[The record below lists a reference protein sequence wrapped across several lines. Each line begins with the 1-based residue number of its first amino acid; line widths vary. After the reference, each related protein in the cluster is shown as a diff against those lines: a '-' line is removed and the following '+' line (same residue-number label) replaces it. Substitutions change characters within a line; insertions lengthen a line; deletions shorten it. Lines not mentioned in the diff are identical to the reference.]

1 MSSMLVFGLLIA
13 LVTSV
18 DAGSWSVAI
27 QAVKRTPRN
36 NTLTL
41 SDVYGQ
47 TLTSDTNMMY
57 WGTIY
62 MGTPPEPFSVVFD
75 TGSSMLWLPKKG
87 CRSSGPLSRYC
98 PQDSELYDPS
108 QSVTAKPTNKPFNI
122 KYGIGSARGHFYTDY
137 LTFGSALRFK
147 KPVTFGAGEEM
158 EFSDQGI
165 FGLPS
170 SDNAA
175 KDGSS
180 VMHEAWRQKILNA
193 PIFTIHMRT
202 CPVYED
208 NKCQDGGLITFG
220 GVDEINCEK
229 EIQYVDILLNTNH
242 WKFVM
247 SQFQIGQAVI
257 RTTIIAV
264 SDSGNNR
271 LTAPAIFVQQ
281 MMNSIGARAVG
292 NYYIVEC
299 DTDVTVTITIN
310 DYQYVIPSHRM
321 LLNLHNG
328 FCRILLSS
336 SSRWVLGAPFNKEY
350 CTVHDIKERTIG
362 FAKAKN

>member
-57 WGTIY
+57 WGLLSRTIY
-62 MGTPPEPFSVVFD
+62 MGTPPEPFSVVQACY
-75 TGSSMLWLPKKG
+75 GYQKKG

-122 KYGIGSARGHFYTDY
+122 KYARGHFYTDY

-229 EIQYVDILLNTNH
+229 EIQYVDILLNN
-242 WKFVM
+242 
-247 SQFQIGQAVI
+247 
-257 RTTIIAV
+257 
-264 SDSGNNR
+264 SGNNR